1 MLFEE
6 CVMANG
12 QLLGEPDPLLWVYK
26 KLTLQSWERVQ
37 QWNATKVGNKSLWIL
52 VSIVVLEW
60 YVSSLRRDIAKQAI
74 TVLSIILAFL
84 HDSQILIVR
93 ALGYVFFFFSKEK
106 LAFLSCKQESS
117 ILSFLS
123 RWVKFL
129 YNIHHH
135 PWVMLFAEASTNL
148 WSL

>member
-1 MLFEE
+1 MDMLFEE

-12 QLLGEPDPLLWVYK
+12 LLLGEPDPLLWVYK
-26 KLTLQSWERVQ
+26 KLTLQSWERLQ
-37 QWNATKVGNKSLWIL
+37 QWNAPKVGNKSLWIL

-60 YVSSLRRDIAKQAI
+60 YVSSQRRDIAKQVI

-106 LAFLSCKQESS
+106 LAFLSC
-117 ILSFLS
+117 
-123 RWVKFL
+123 
-129 YNIHHH
+129 
-135 PWVMLFAEASTNL
+135 
-148 WSL
+148 